1 MPKELLNESI
11 RGELVFL
18 GTGTSHGVPLIG
30 CGCRVCRSNDPRNRR
45 TRCAVVFG
53 LPFGNLLIDTPPE
66 LRLQLT
72 RERIGVI
79 HAVAFTHGHADHL
92 FGLDDLRIMN
102 KYLGGGVPLFCE
114 EQVENRIR
122 RAFDYAFSEAARRLP
137 HGGIPELQIHRI
149 GPEPFDLLGAE
160 IVPVRLAHGSW
171 DILGFRIGK
180 TAYCT
185 DVKTIPEPS
194 KAQLYDLDCLIL
206 DCLRKEPHP
215 THMSLDEALVAVEEL
230 RPKRCYFTHMCHRLD
245 HAELEASLPENVRPA
260 YDGLRIPLAGIE
272 FPPLSEE
279 REVRCSSPPG
289 SAPQSS

>member
-1 MPKELLNESI
+1 MPKELLNEPI

-30 CGCRVCRSNDPRNRR
+30 CGCPVCRSDDPRNKR
-45 TRCAVVFG
+45 TRCAVVLG

-66 LRLQLT
+66 LRLQLV
-72 RERIGVI
+72 RERIGVV
-79 HAVAFTHGHADHL
+79 HAVAYTHGHADHL

-122 RAFDYAFSEAARRLP
+122 RAFDYAFSEESRRFP
-137 HGGIPELQIHRI
+137 HGGVPLLQIRRI
-149 GPEPFDLLGAE
+149 GTEPFELLGAE
-160 IVPVRLAHGSW
+160 IVPVRLAHGRW
-171 DILGFRIGK
+171 DILGFRIGN

-185 DVKTIPEPS
+185 DVKTIPESS
-194 KAQLYDLDCLIL
+194 KERLRDLDCLIL

-215 THMSLDEALVAVEEL
+215 THMSLDEALAAVEEL

-245 HAELEASLPENVRPA
+245 HAETEANLPENVRLA
-260 YDGLRIPLAGIE
+260 YDGLRIPLTGID
-272 FPPLSEE
+272 FPTLEDPQAEIP
-279 REVRCSSPPG
+279 SPPTRG
-289 SAPQSS
+289 A